1 MPMCESGRGVNQT
14 GGRRV
19 AGWLQPENQNNVAVS
34 SKARAC
40 GESCWGMEHEYNTG
54 RFPWKGILRGAFI

>member
-1 MPMCESGRGVNQT
+1 MCEGGRGVNQT
-14 GGRRV
+14 GGIRV

-40 GESCWGMEHEYNTG
+40 GESCIVYGKLLGN
-54 RFPWKGILRGAFI
+54 GA